1 MQATTPP
8 AWRGRWPLALAFGLA
23 SCGGDGG
30 TGMVVPSRRVAAAAL
45 AAMVGSDRSGDHQ
58 DGGSQPDNEARG
70 KVVPTV
76 WKHDRIR
83 NSQ

>member
-30 TGMVVPSRRVAAAAL
+30 TGMVVSSRRVAV
-45 AAMVGSDRSGDHQ
+45 AAMVG
-58 DGGSQPDNEARG
+58 
-70 KVVPTV
+70 
-76 WKHDRIR
+76 
-83 NSQ
+83 

>member
-23 SCGGDGG
+23 SCGRDGG

-45 AAMVGSDRSGDHQ
+45 AAMVG
-58 DGGSQPDNEARG
+58 
-70 KVVPTV
+70 
-76 WKHDRIR
+76 
-83 NSQ
+83 